1 MPKGP
6 RVFLTNSG
14 RVWAT
19 ALRPVPPKK
28 RSCAI
33 HARKVGRASNTAD
46 QSRSEPLQV
55 SGSASAGRVICGTDL
70 AGCVSVPGDFLR
82 PQGAF
87 PPGFYLLR
95 EGWVHCPAPE
105 APLTRGMPK
114 GPRVFLTN
122 SGRVWATAMRPV
134 PPKKR
139 PCAIHARKV
148 GRASNTADQSRSDTS
163 PGVGQHIGRPC
174 YLRHGSGRVCLGTWR
189 FPSASGGLPPRLL
202 PPFEGGWVHCPA
214 PEAPL
219 TRGMPKGPRVFL
231 TNSGRVWATA
241 LRPVPPKKRPCAIHA
256 RKVGRASNTADQSR
270 SDTSPGVGQHI
281 GRPCYLRHGSGRV
294 CLGTWRFPSASGGL
308 SPRLLP
314 PFEGGWVHC
323 PAPEAPL
330 TRGMPKGPRVF
341 LTNSG
346 RVWATALRPV
356 PPKKKALCHTC
367 P

>member
-1 MPKGP
+1 MFRIRSPNWKAFLEKVIQWKQMYEMRYTRRGIFQRTLLWWEPYPSYYNGLFSPLLVLQDFAARRADHSRSEPLQVSGSASAGRVICGTDLAGCVSVPGVFLRPQGAFPPGFYLLREGWVYCPAPEAPLTRGMPKGP

-28 RSCAI
+28 RPCAI

-46 QSRSEPLQV
+46 HSRSEPLQV
-55 SGSASAGRVICGTDL
+55 SGSTSAGRVICGTDL

-122 SGRVWATAMRPV
+122 SGRVWATA
-134 PPKKR
+134 
-139 PCAIHARKV
+139 
-148 GRASNTADQSRSDTS
+148 
-163 PGVGQHIGRPC
+163 
-174 YLRHGSGRVCLGTWR
+174 
-189 FPSASGGLPPRLL
+189 
-202 PPFEGGWVHCPA
+202 
-214 PEAPL
+214 
-219 TRGMPKGPRVFL
+219 
-231 TNSGRVWATA
+231 
-241 LRPVPPKKRPCAIHA
+241 
-256 RKVGRASNTADQSR
+256 
-270 SDTSPGVGQHI
+270 
-281 GRPCYLRHGSGRV
+281 
-294 CLGTWRFPSASGGL
+294 
-308 SPRLLP
+308 
-314 PFEGGWVHC
+314 
-323 PAPEAPL
+323 
-330 TRGMPKGPRVF
+330 
-341 LTNSG
+341 
-346 RVWATALRPV
+346 LRPV